1 MLHCSISPIEFVRIL
16 FSLLLL
22 LLGDMLH
29 CSISPIEFVRIL
41 FSLLLLLLGDMLHCS
56 ISPIEF
62 VRILFS
68 LLLLLLFLSVWIL
81 GPWYLKNRINNH
93 VQIFTV
99 SLSLSG
105 IDRNKL
111 FSVITQPRRHPGAIL
126 CFDVIIDIFIS
137 VYHKLTKFNT
147 HKLQVIRQHSDNPC
161 PCARHD
167 AHVRTHQNFNM
178 LKITYKQFWART
190 RSFRAFQNFPSVRV
204 RAPVVRARSANEWQ
218 KFKIFTWFGFLIRQL
233 TISIHLQSLLT
244 FHKAVRARQSLKSAR
259 AAMGNIMQKWA
270 KTCHFWNRNSS
281 SERPFT
287 PNFYIW
293 LERAWVGDMISYHP
307 DS

>member
-1 MLHCSISPIEFVRIL
+1 MIPMHL
-16 FSLLLL
+16 SLAGNDLWCIDSYTSTEVIMYNF

-41 FSLLLLLLGDMLHCS
+41 FS
-56 ISPIEF
+56 
-62 VRILFS
+62 
-68 LLLLLLFLSVWIL
+68 LLLLLFLSVWIL

-105 IDRNKL
+105 IARYKL
-111 FSVITQPRRHPGAIL
+111 FSVITQPWRHPGAIL

-161 PCARHD
+161 PCARHN
-167 AHVRTHQNFNM
+167 AHVRTRQNFNM

-204 RAPVVRARSANEWQ
+204 RARAQREWMAEIQ
-218 KFKIFTWFGFLIRQL
+218 NVYMIWISDT
-233 TISIHLQSLLT
+233 TIDN
-244 FHKAVRARQSLKSAR
+244 FH
-259 AAMGNIMQKWA
+259 
-270 KTCHFWNRNSS
+270 
-281 SERPFT
+281 
-287 PNFYIW
+287 
-293 LERAWVGDMISYHP
+293 
-307 DS
+307 